1 MSNNFLR
8 QDSNGTSQALR
19 SKLQGLGAGTYDPE
33 FMKQYRSVSNV
44 MAQPNQAPFIPAP
57 NPAENKSQL
66 IKKKMLIYSGDR
78 DDRVGSTPSDFQTT
92 LNATLDD
99 VVKIELRSF
108 QCPRGIFN
116 VSTPNLEAR
125 MRIDWTRA
133 NSDTM
138 LNFPAPQYPNI
149 PATLTTTFPNGVCYI
164 TAGSYTW
171 EEYANAWAKSFSNK
185 IKAFMGDFP
194 TGDDWIT
201 AEVNDD
207 GKIEFY
213 SVDDGLRFHIDFI
226 TTAQIATAVAMGWPG
241 VAGTY
246 NSINTGG
253 IYGTPGYYYLIAP
266 NQITIQDLSI
276 LCVQSIALGNNL
288 VATEGG
294 SAGFNA
300 FATIPI
306 PDQSSPI
313 LVRFDSTLD
322 STYFE
327 PNRRP
332 YNSLKTIDFKITDK
346 DGRIINLRSQEITME
361 FDVVQKIKPGTLGT

>member
-1 MSNNFLR
+1 MANNPLR
-8 QDSNGTSQALR
+8 QDSNGTANALR

-33 FMKQYRSVSNV
+33 FMKQYRGQTPMMPS
-44 MAQPNQAPFIPAP
+44 QPSAPFIPQP

-66 IKKKMLIYSGDR
+66 VRKKILIYSGDR

-116 VSTPNLEAR
+116 VSSPNLEAR

-133 NSDTM
+133 NSDT
-138 LNFPAPQYPNI
+138 LQNFPPPQYPQI
-149 PATLTTTFPNGVCYI
+149 PASLTTTFANGVCYI

-185 IKAFMGDFP
+185 IKSFMGDFP

-213 SVDDGLRFHIDFI
+213 SVDDGLRFHIDFAN
-226 TTAQIATAVAMGWPG
+226 TAQIATSVAMGWPS

-266 NQITIQDLSI
+266 FQITIQDLSI

-313 LVRFDSTLD
+313 LVRFDNTLD
-322 STYFE
+322 ATYFE

-361 FDVVQKIKPGTLGT
+361 FDVVQKITPGTLGT

>member
-1 MSNNFLR
+1 MANNPLR
-8 QDSNGTSQALR
+8 TDSNGTANALR

-33 FMKQYRSVSNV
+33 FMKQYRTSLPP
-44 MAQPNQAPFIPAP
+44 APNTAPFIPNP

-66 IKKKMLIYSGDR
+66 VRKKMLSYSGDR

-92 LNATLDD
+92 LNTTLDD
-99 VVKIELRSF
+99 VVKLELRSF

-116 VSTPNLEAR
+116 VVSPVLECR
-125 MRIDWTRA
+125 LRFDWTRA
-133 NSDTM
+133 NSDTL
-138 LNFPAPQYPNI
+138 LNFPPPAYPNI
-149 PATLTTTFPNGVCYI
+149 PATLSSTFTAGVCFI

-171 EEYANAWAKSFSNK
+171 EEYANAWAKSFTNNVKS
-185 IKAFMGDFP
+185 FMGDYP

-201 AEVNDD
+201 AMVNDD

-213 SVDDGLRFHIDFI
+213 SVDNGLRFYINF
-226 TTAQIATAVAMGWPG
+226 TTPDQNATALVMGFAPG
-241 VAGTY
+241 GTAS
-246 NSINTGG
+246 SINTGG
-253 IYGTPGYYYLIAP
+253 VYGSPGYYYLIAP
-266 NQITIQDLSI
+266 NQMTLSDLSV
-276 LCVQSIALGNNL
+276 LCVQSVALGNNL

-306 PDQSSPI
+306 PDQASPI
-313 LVRFDSTLD
+313 LVRFDNTLD

-332 YNSLKTIDFKITDK
+332 YNTLKTIDFKLTDK

-361 FDVVQKIKPGTLGT
+361 FDVVQKITPGTLGT